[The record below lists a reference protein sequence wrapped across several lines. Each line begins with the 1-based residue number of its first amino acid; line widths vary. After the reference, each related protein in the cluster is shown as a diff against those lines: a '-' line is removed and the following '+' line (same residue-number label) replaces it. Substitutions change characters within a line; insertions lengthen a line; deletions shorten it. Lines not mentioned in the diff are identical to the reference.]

1 MQIFVRTLAPPSTLT
16 LDVAPSDTVDAIAG
30 QIEARTGIP
39 PREQR
44 LLSGRRYISRR
55 RGQTLAACG
64 IGPSSTV
71 QLLLG
76 LNGGGGD
83 GGSTAN
89 DRLWVEMRADIN
101 APGTSWEKWGVGAD
115 PAEVAKVKVR
125 RAPPARYPARGPR
138 R

>member
-101 APGTSWEKWGVGAD
+101 APGTSWSAG
-115 PAEVAKVKVR
+115 PAYQFQPAG
-125 RAPPARYPARGPR
+125 PARSAVQRAGR
-138 R
+138 CSRKCACK